1 MKTHTFS
8 IVVGTAACN
17 AKCPFCV
24 SKMTH
29 TAACRMKAINKRRLH
44 TACRIVEQARDGLV
58 NVLLTGKGEPLLFP
72 DEITEYLVEL
82 GQYNFPLIDLQT
94 NGILLKASADHGY
107 LNKWVGLG
115 LTLACVSITH
125 WEPDHSNNL
134 MGIDRGFNFY
144 EAVEVIHKA
153 GLAARLNCTLTRSGC
168 ATLHDVDILI
178 NRCREEGVEQ
188 LTLREV
194 EVPDYTPGSGTAD
207 TTNAVREYA
216 EQEKRVGFANQIRL
230 HLEMKGATKLMELP
244 HGAVIYDDAGQ
255 NVCISNCL
263 TSTTDPNDIRQII
276 YFPDGRIAYDWKYKG
291 ARIL

>member
-29 TAACRMKAINKRRLH
+29 TAACKVKRINKRRLH

-72 DEITEYLVEL
+72 DEITEYLIEL
-82 GQYNFPLIDLQT
+82 GDYRFPLIDLQT
-94 NGILLKASADHGY
+94 NGILLKEAADRGY
-107 LNKWVGLG
+107 LSRWVGLG

-153 GLAARLNCTLTRSGC
+153 GLAARLNCTLTKSGC
-168 ATLHDVDILI
+168 CTLYDVDTLI
-178 NRCREEGVEQ
+178 NRCRREGVEQ
-188 LTLREV
+188 LTFREV
-194 EVPDYTPGSGTAD
+194 EVPDCGDEGGA
-207 TTNAVREYA
+207 AREYV
-216 EQEKRVGFANQIRL
+216 EKEKPVGFANQIRL

-255 NVCISNCL
+255 NVCVSNCL
-263 TSTTDPNDIRQII
+263 TSTTDPNDLRQII